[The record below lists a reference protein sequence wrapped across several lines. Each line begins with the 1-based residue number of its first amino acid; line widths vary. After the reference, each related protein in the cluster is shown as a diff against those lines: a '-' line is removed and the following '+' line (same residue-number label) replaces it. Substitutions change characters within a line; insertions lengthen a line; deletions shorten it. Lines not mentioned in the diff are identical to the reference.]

1 MQIIEC
7 PICLQPVKNTITTH
21 CNHTYCDLCII
32 NHLMIRNTCPICRS
46 VCNYNQIMNQIKQNR
61 EKILIKKLYE
71 KSVILYSE
79 NAVLQGQNP
88 AQNQGQNPVL
98 YGQNHG
104 QNPVFQGQN
113 TLLLT
118 QNQGQNPVLYHPM
131 PTMSSFV
138 MTVFIVEVSIII
150 CMIFYIVQK
159 VNYIY
164 NQENK

>member
-1 MQIIEC
+1 MMQIIEC

-32 NHLMIRNTCPICRS
+32 NHLMIRNTCPICRG
-46 VCNYNQIMNQIKQNR
+46 VCNYNQIVNQIKPNR

-71 KSVILYSE
+71 QSVILHSK
-79 NAVLQGQNP
+79 NAVLQGQNQVQNP
-88 AQNQGQNPVL
+88 DLLGQNHVQNPDLLAQNQAQTP
-98 YGQNHG
+98 
-104 QNPVFQGQN
+104 
-113 TLLLT
+113 LT
-118 QNQGQNPVLYHPM
+118 NYHMPPM
-131 PTMSSFV
+131 PSFV
-138 MTVFIVEVSIII
+138 ITIFIVEVSIII

>member
-1 MQIIEC
+1 
-7 PICLQPVKNTITTH
+7 
-21 CNHTYCDLCII
+21 
-32 NHLMIRNTCPICRS
+32 
-46 VCNYNQIMNQIKQNR
+46 MNQIKQNR

-71 KSVILYSE
+71 KSVMLYSE

-88 AQNQGQNPVL
+88 AQNLGQNPVFH
-98 YGQNHG
+98 GQNHG
-104 QNPVFQGQN
+104 QN
-113 TLLLT
+113 T
-118 QNQGQNPVLYHPM
+118 VLYHPI

>member
-71 KSVILYSE
+71 KSVILYSK
-79 NAVLQGQNP
+79 NTNLQGQYPVLQGQNIVLHAENSLTNYHIP
-88 AQNQGQNPVL
+88 NPFV
-98 YGQNHG
+98 
-104 QNPVFQGQN
+104 P
-113 TLLLT
+113 
-118 QNQGQNPVLYHPM
+118 
-131 PTMSSFV
+131 SFV
-138 MTVFIVEVSIII
+138 ITVFIVEVSIIVCI
-150 CMIFYIVQK
+150 IFFIVQK

-164 NQENK
+164 NNQENK

>member
-32 NHLMIRNTCPICRS
+32 NHLMIRNTCPICRG
-46 VCNYNQIMNQIKQNR
+46 VCNYNQIVNQIKPNR

-71 KSVILYSE
+71 QSVILHSK

-88 AQNQGQNPVL
+88 DLLAQNHVQNPDL
-98 YGQNHG
+98 LGQNHV
-104 QNPVFQGQN
+104 QNP
-113 TLLLT
+113 LT
-118 QNQGQNPVLYHPM
+118 NYHMPPM
-131 PTMSSFV
+131 PSFV
-138 MTVFIVEVSIII
+138 ITIFIVEVSIII

>member
-1 MQIIEC
+1 MEIIEC

-21 CNHTYCDLCII
+21 CNHIYCDLCII

-71 KSVILYSE
+71 KSVMLYSE
-79 NAVLQGQNP
+79 NAVLQDQNP
-88 AQNQGQNPVL
+88 AQNSGQNSVFTA
-98 YGQNHG
+98 QNHR
-104 QNPVFQGQN
+104 QN
-113 TLLLT
+113 TYLLT
-118 QNQGQNPVLYHPM
+118 QNPILYHPM

>member
-32 NHLMIRNTCPICRS
+32 NHLMIRNTCPICRG
-46 VCNYNQIMNQIKQNR
+46 VCNYNQIVNQIKPNR

-71 KSVILYSE
+71 QSVILHSE
-79 NAVLQGQNP
+79 NAVLLAQNQGQNSVLL

-98 YGQNHG
+98 YHQ
-104 QNPVFQGQN
+104 QI
-113 TLLLT
+113 
-118 QNQGQNPVLYHPM
+118 PM
-131 PTMSSFV
+131 QFVPSFV
-138 MTVFIVEVSIII
+138 ITIFIVEVSIII
-150 CMIFYIVQK
+150 CIIFYIVQK

>member
-1 MQIIEC
+1 
-7 PICLQPVKNTITTH
+7 
-21 CNHTYCDLCII
+21 
-32 NHLMIRNTCPICRS
+32 
-46 VCNYNQIMNQIKQNR
+46 MNQIKQSR

-88 AQNQGQNPVL
+88 VQNQGQNSVFPAQNPLFPAQNQGQNPVL
-98 YGQNHG
+98 YHQ
-104 QNPVFQGQN
+104 QTIP
-113 TLLLT
+113 
-118 QNQGQNPVLYHPM
+118 
-131 PTMSSFV
+131 FV
-138 MTVFIVEVSIII
+138 ITVFIIEVSIII

>member
-32 NHLMIRNTCPICRS
+32 NHLMIRNTCPICRG
-46 VCNYNQIMNQIKQNR
+46 VCNYNQIVNQIKPNR

-71 KSVILYSE
+71 QSVILHSK
-79 NAVLQGQNP
+79 NAVLQGQNI
-88 AQNQGQNPVL
+88 
-98 YGQNHG
+98 
-104 QNPVFQGQN
+104 GQN
-113 TLLLT
+113 TDLLT
-118 QNQGQNPVLYHPM
+118 QNQGQNTDLLAQNQGQNPLTNYHMPPM
-131 PTMSSFV
+131 PSFV
-138 MTVFIVEVSIII
+138 ITIFIVEVSIII

>member
-71 KSVILYSE
+71 KSIILYSE
-79 NAVLQGQNP
+79 NVLLGQNPVLQG
-88 AQNQGQNPVL
+88 QNQGQNPVL
-98 YGQNHG
+98 
-104 QNPVFQGQN
+104 QGQN
-113 TLLLT
+113 SLT
-118 QNQGQNPVLYHPM
+118 NYDMPM
-131 PTMSSFV
+131 PFMPSFV
-138 MTVFIVEVSIII
+138 ITVFIVEVSIII
-150 CMIFYIVQK
+150 CIIFFIVQK

>member
-1 MQIIEC
+1 MMQIIEC

-21 CNHTYCDLCII
+21 CNHTSCDLCII
-32 NHLMIRNTCPICRS
+32 NHLMIRNTCPICRG
-46 VCNYNQIMNQIKQNR
+46 VCNYNQIVNQIKPNR

-71 KSVILYSE
+71 QSVILHSK

-88 AQNQGQNPVL
+88 DLQAQNQGQNPDL
-98 YGQNHG
+98 QA
-104 QNPVFQGQN
+104 QNP
-113 TLLLT
+113 LT
-118 QNQGQNPVLYHPM
+118 NYHMPPM
-131 PTMSSFV
+131 PSFV
-138 MTVFIVEVSIII
+138 ITIFIVEVSIII

>member
-88 AQNQGQNPVL
+88 VLHGQNPVL
-98 YGQNHG
+98 HG
-104 QNPVFQGQN
+104 QNS
-113 TLLLT
+113 LT
-118 QNQGQNPVLYHPM
+118 NYDMPM
-131 PTMSSFV
+131 PFVPSFV
-138 MTVFIVEVSIII
+138 ITVFIVEVSIII
-150 CMIFYIVQK
+150 CIIFFIVQK
-159 VNYIY
+159 VNYMY

>member
-32 NHLMIRNTCPICRS
+32 NHLMIRNTCPICRG
-46 VCNYNQIMNQIKQNR
+46 VCNYNQIVNQIKPNR

-71 KSVILYSE
+71 QSVILHSK
-79 NAVLQGQNP
+79 NAVLQGQNQVQNP
-88 AQNQGQNPVL
+88 DLLGQNQGQNSDLLAQNQGQNP
-98 YGQNHG
+98 
-104 QNPVFQGQN
+104 
-113 TLLLT
+113 LT
-118 QNQGQNPVLYHPM
+118 NYHMPPM
-131 PTMSSFV
+131 PSFV
-138 MTVFIVEVSIII
+138 ITIFIVEVSIII

>member
-21 CNHTYCDLCII
+21 CNHTYCDLCIT
-32 NHLMIRNTCPICRS
+32 NHLMIRNTCPICRG
-46 VCNYNQIMNQIKQNR
+46 VCNYNQIVNQIKPNR

-71 KSVILYSE
+71 QSVILHSE
-79 NAVLQGQNP
+79 NAVLL

-98 YGQNHG
+98 
-104 QNPVFQGQN
+104 
-113 TLLLT
+113 LA
-118 QNQGQNPVLYHPM
+118 QNQGQNPVLYHPQIPM
-131 PTMSSFV
+131 QIVPSFV
-138 MTVFIVEVSIII
+138 ITVFIVEVSIII
-150 CMIFYIVQK
+150 CIIFYIVQK

>member
-32 NHLMIRNTCPICRS
+32 NHLMIRNTCPICRG
-46 VCNYNQIMNQIKQNR
+46 VCNYNQIVNQIKPNR

-71 KSVILYSE
+71 QSVILHSK
-79 NAVLQGQNP
+79 NAVLQGQNQVQNP
-88 AQNQGQNPVL
+88 DLLGQNHVQNPDLLAQNQAQTP
-98 YGQNHG
+98 
-104 QNPVFQGQN
+104 
-113 TLLLT
+113 LT
-118 QNQGQNPVLYHPM
+118 NYHMPPM
-131 PTMSSFV
+131 PSFV
-138 MTVFIVEVSIII
+138 ITIFIVEVSIII

>member
-32 NHLMIRNTCPICRS
+32 NHLMIRNTCPICRG
-46 VCNYNQIMNQIKQNR
+46 VCNYNQIVNQIKPNR

-71 KSVILYSE
+71 QSVILHSK
-79 NAVLQGQNP
+79 NAVLQGQNHVQNP
-88 AQNQGQNPVL
+88 DLLAQNQVQNPDLLSQNQGQNP
-98 YGQNHG
+98 
-104 QNPVFQGQN
+104 
-113 TLLLT
+113 LT
-118 QNQGQNPVLYHPM
+118 NYHMPPM
-131 PTMSSFV
+131 PSFV
-138 MTVFIVEVSIII
+138 ITIFIVEVSIII

>member
-32 NHLMIRNTCPICRS
+32 NHLMIRNTCPICRG
-46 VCNYNQIMNQIKQNR
+46 VCNYNQIVNQIKPNR

-71 KSVILYSE
+71 QSVILHSK

-88 AQNQGQNPVL
+88 DLQAQNQGQNPDL
-98 YGQNHG
+98 QA
-104 QNPVFQGQN
+104 QNP
-113 TLLLT
+113 LT
-118 QNQGQNPVLYHPM
+118 NYHMPPM
-131 PTMSSFV
+131 PSFV
-138 MTVFIVEVSIII
+138 ITIFIVEVSIII